1 MQVAAGV
8 HQPELGLIDL
18 HTKVTVNQE
27 VVTRAKILFAR
38 RYFLQDC
45 TYISNGNGYA
55 ASLLLKIR

>member
-45 TYISNGNGYA
+45 TYMSNGNA
-55 ASLLLKIR
+55 

>member
-27 VVTRAKILFAR
+27 VVTGDIICGKVLFTR
-38 RYFLQDC
+38 LYIYKQWEWQSHFITTQD
-45 TYISNGNGYA
+45 SME
-55 ASLLLKIR
+55 